1 MPRVWSG
8 YCGGIVTD
16 ALSDPEC
23 RGLGGGLVRE
33 PPSQPREAQTYR
45 VSLTKH
51 MQMIQFP
58 VEGCLGGASNQANLR
73 VNFLHRHTR
82 DTIVIMEEWNQPYPR
97 CPQCDM
103 FVSHKALNG
112 RHMNKAFCQHV
123 A

>member
-1 MPRVWSG
+1 MPRAWPYILRGIQSADDGSRANLTGATAEEGGVPRVWSG

-51 MQMIQFP
+51 MQMIQLP
-58 VEGCLGGASNQANLR
+58 VEGCLGGLR
-73 VNFLHRHTR
+73 IRLTSGLTFCTATR
-82 DTIVIMEEWNQPYPR
+82 GTQ
-97 CPQCDM
+97 
-103 FVSHKALNG
+103 
-112 RHMNKAFCQHV
+112 
-123 A
+123 